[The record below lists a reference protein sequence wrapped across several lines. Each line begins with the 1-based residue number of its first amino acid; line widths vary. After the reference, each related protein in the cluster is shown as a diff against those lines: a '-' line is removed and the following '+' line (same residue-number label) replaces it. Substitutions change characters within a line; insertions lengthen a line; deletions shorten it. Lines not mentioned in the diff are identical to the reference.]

1 MSDGT
6 RIEWTDATWSPV
18 TGCTKVS
25 EGCTHCYIER
35 TPPFRMQGRKFR
47 CPRCDG
53 SGYVEDSD
61 GNRLAFGKRGQ
72 FIPGDRCSRCSGT
85 GRAGIGDTT
94 GVRLHEDRLTV
105 PLRWRKPRRVFVC
118 SMADLFHES
127 IPDEFIARVFA
138 VMALAPQHTFQ
149 ILTKRPARMRSLLGG
164 WGIQK
169 LVMDRFAN
177 DDDLYVRRALAAGGG
192 QAWPLPNVWIG
203 VSVEDQKS
211 ADLRIPI
218 LLDTFAAVR
227 WLSCEP
233 LLGPVNLTDH
243 VDRWRE
249 EDGGECDWGHCSE
262 AAVAVRRDYSHQD
275 PVFACMLPVCAAH
288 RGLDWVVVG
297 GESGPGARP
306 MRRDWARSLRDQCA
320 ATGVPFLFKQWGEW
334 APDGFG
340 IGRLQRG
347 RTYVGGI
354 IHVESGELPYREIMT
369 RVGKRNAG
377 RELDGVLHDA
387 YPGGAL

>member
-118 SMADLFHES
+118 SMADLFHGS

-149 ILTKRPARMRSLLGG
+149 ILTKRPHRMRSLLRS
-164 WGIQK
+164 
-169 LVMDRFAN
+169 VEFADLLGECIVEVN
-177 DDDLYVRRALAAGGG
+177 DGRAEYSISF
-192 QAWPLPNVWIG
+192 PLPNVHIG
-203 VSVEDQKS
+203 VSVEDQKT
-211 ADLRIPI
+211 ADLRIP
-218 LLDTFAAVR
+218 LLLTTPAAVR

-233 LLGPVNLTDH
+233 LLGPVNLPACRCLGVGSITHGRHWPDT
-243 VDRWRE
+243 VCDQC
-249 EDGGECDWGHCSE
+249 GGSGS
-262 AAVAVRRDYSHQD
+262 QI
-275 PVFACMLPVCAAH
+275 
-288 RGLDWVVVG
+288 DWVVVG

-306 MRRDWARSLRDQCA
+306 MHPDWARSLRDQCA
-320 ATGVPFLFKQWGEW
+320 AADVPFLFKQWGEW

-387 YPGGAL
+387 YPGGAS

>member
-6 RIEWTDATWSPV
+6 GIEWTDATWSPV

-164 WGIQK
+164 WGIHN

-211 ADLRIPI
+211 ADLRIP
-218 LLDTFAAVR
+218 LLLTTPAAVR

-233 LLGPVNLTDH
+233 LLGPVNLPACRCLGVGSITHGRHWPDT
-243 VDRWRE
+243 VCDQC
-249 EDGGECDWGHCSE
+249 GGSGS
-262 AAVAVRRDYSHQD
+262 QI
-275 PVFACMLPVCAAH
+275 
-288 RGLDWVVVG
+288 DWVVVG

-306 MRRDWARSLRDQCA
+306 MHPDWARSLRDQCA

>member
-6 RIEWTDATWSPV
+6 GIEWTGATWNV
-18 TGCTKVS
+18 VIGCDKVSSGCDHCYAIRTATRMTSNPNPKVS
-25 EGCTHCYIER
+25 E
-35 TPPFRMQGRKFR
+35 P
-47 CPRCDG
+47 
-53 SGYVEDSD
+53 YVGTVKAGEW
-61 GNRLAFGKRGQ
+61 
-72 FIPGDRCSRCSGT
+72 T
-85 GRAGIGDTT
+85 GRVNLI
-94 GVRLHEDRLTV
+94 EDRLTL
-105 PLRWRKPRRVFVC
+105 PLRWRKPRRVFVNAQ
-118 SMADLFHES
+118 SDLFHKS
-127 IPDEFIARVFA
+127 VTDEFIARVFA

-149 ILTKRPARMRSLLGG
+149 VLTKRPARMRSLLGG
-164 WGIQK
+164 WGIHN

-218 LLDTFAAVR
+218 LLDTPAAVR

-233 LLGPVNLTDH
+233 LLGPVDISR
-243 VDRWRE
+243 D
-249 EDGGECDWGHCSE
+249 DWLFSGKGNC
-262 AAVAVRRDYSHQD
+262 V
-275 PVFACMLPVCAAH
+275 
-288 RGLDWVVVG
+288 DWVVVG

-306 MRRDWARSLRDQCA
+306 MHPDWARSLRDQCA
-320 ATGVPFLFKQWGEW
+320 AADVPFLFKQWGEW

-377 RELDGVLHDA
+377 RELDGALHDA
-387 YPGGAL
+387 YPGGAS